1 MAKRKKK
8 YPFWFES
15 PFEAMRRIEES
26 FHRTMAEMW
35 REPFEFKFRVPEMK
49 FPLARTIPVDIAE
62 TDSELIIRA
71 DLPGFEKD
79 EIRLKVTPTTVD
91 ISAEKKKETIERGK
105 TFFKQERAYGAAR
118 RMMTL
123 PVEIK
128 PEDAKAKFE
137 AGVLTIEMPKME
149 IKKKAK
155 KEVKIE

>member
-1 MAKRKKK
+1 MDKKK
-8 YPFWFES
+8 KHPIWFES
-15 PFEAMRRIEES
+15 PFEAMRRMEES
-26 FHRTMAEMW
+26 FHRSMADMW
-35 REPFEFKFRVPEMK
+35 KTPFGFRLSETK
-49 FPLARTIPVDIAE
+49 FPKEFVRTIPIDIAE
-62 TDSELIIRA
+62 TDGELILRA

-79 EIRLKVTPTTVD
+79 EIRLKVTSTTVD

-118 RMMTL
+118 RVLTL

-128 PEDAKAKFE
+128 PEGAKAKFE
-137 AGVLTIEMPKME
+137 AGVLTIEMPKVE